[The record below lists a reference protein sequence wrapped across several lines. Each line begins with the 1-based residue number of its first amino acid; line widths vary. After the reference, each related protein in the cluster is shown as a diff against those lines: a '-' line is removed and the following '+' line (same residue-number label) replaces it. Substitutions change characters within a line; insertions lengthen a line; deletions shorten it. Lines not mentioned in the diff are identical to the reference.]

1 MFSNNIVVV
10 YYIIFFLLKD
20 MTDHFCIVL
29 YNIFWEK
36 ITMSYVCVDSLID
49 MFPFLTADFCGM
61 CASVLY
67 IYTYRITALFP
78 HYIIIILVWYT
89 NIQSDANRNITKK
102 FLLKTIENGLSCLF
116 KILQEQYIC
125 PKYTLQ
131 FLALFISCE
140 KARQYTIFLREMQE
154 TIKMMNCK
162 NFQQ

>member
-67 IYTYRITALFP
+67 IYTYYCTF
-78 HYIIIILVWYT
+78 
-89 NIQSDANRNITKK
+89 S
-102 FLLKTIENGLSCLF
+102 
-116 KILQEQYIC
+116 
-125 PKYTLQ
+125 TLYYYY
-131 FLALFISCE
+131 FGMVYKHIV
-140 KARQYTIFLREMQE
+140 
-154 TIKMMNCK
+154 
-162 NFQQ
+162 